1 MSIQR
6 LLREEIESEFKELS
20 KITPGGDEYR
30 VAVDGITK
38 LMDRAIEMEKNEVDR
53 QDRIDAR
60 DSENEFKTK
69 QMEDEKR
76 DRFVKNLLTGVGTI
90 GGLVVT
96 IWGAKKAWKFEE
108 TGTVASP
115 VGRNFINKLISFRK

>member
-20 KITPGGDEYR
+20 KIAPGGEDYK

-38 LMDRAIEMEKNEVDR
+38 LMDRAIEIEKNEIDR

-60 DSENEFKTK
+60 DSENELKTK
-69 QMEDEKR
+69 QMEDEKK
-76 DRFVKNLLTGVGTI
+76 DRFVKNLLAGVGTI

-115 VGRNFINKLISFRK
+115 VGRSFINKLISFRK

>member
-20 KITPGGDEYR
+20 KITPGGEDYK
-30 VAVDGITK
+30 VAVDGIAK
-38 LMDRAIEMEKNEVDR
+38 LMDRAIEMEKNEIDR
-53 QDRIDAR
+53 QDRIDAK
-60 DSENEFKTK
+60 DSENELKTK
-69 QMEDEKR
+69 QMEDEKK
-76 DRFVKNLLTGVGTI
+76 DRLVKNLLAGVGTI

-115 VGRNFINKLISFRK
+115 VGRSFINKLISFRK

>member
-20 KITPGGDEYR
+20 KIAPGGEDYK

-38 LMDRAIEMEKNEVDR
+38 LMDRAIEMERNEIDR

-60 DSENEFKTK
+60 DSENELKTK
-69 QMEDEKR
+69 QIEDEKK
-76 DRFVKNLLTGVGTI
+76 DRFVKNLLTGIGTI
-90 GGLVVT
+90 GGLMVT

-115 VGRNFINKLISFRK
+115 VGRSFINKLISFRK

>member
-1 MSIQR
+1 MSIQK

-20 KITPGGDEYR
+20 EITPGGDEYR

-38 LMDRAIEMEKNEVDR
+38 LMDRAIEMEKNEIDR

-60 DSENEFKTK
+60 DSENELKTK
-69 QMEDEKR
+69 QMEDEKK
-76 DRFVKNLLTGVGTI
+76 DRFVKNLLAGVGTI

-96 IWGAKKAWKFEE
+96 IWGARKAWKFEE

-115 VGRNFINKLISFRK
+115 VGRSFINKLTSFRK

>member
-20 KITPGGDEYR
+20 NIAPGGDEYK

-38 LMDRAIEMEKNEVDR
+38 LMDRAIEMEKNEIDR

-60 DSENEFKTK
+60 DSENELKTK
-69 QMEDEKR
+69 QMEDEKK
-76 DRFVKNLLTGVGTI
+76 DRFVKNLLAGVGTI

-115 VGRNFINKLISFRK
+115 VGRSFINKLISFRK

>member
-20 KITPGGDEYR
+20 TITPGGENYK

-38 LMDRAIEMEKNEVDR
+38 LMDRAIEMEKNEIDR

-69 QMEDEKR
+69 QMEDEKK
-76 DRFVKNLLTGVGTI
+76 DRFVKNLLTGIGTI
-90 GGLVVT
+90 GGLAVT

-115 VGRNFINKLISFRK
+115 VGRAFINKLLSFRK

>member
-20 KITPGGDEYR
+20 KITPGGEDYK

-38 LMDRAIEMEKNEVDR
+38 LMDRAIELEKNEIDR

-69 QMEDEKR
+69 QMEDEKK

-115 VGRNFINKLISFRK
+115 VGRSFINKLISFRK

>member
-20 KITPGGDEYR
+20 KITPGGDEYK

-38 LMDRAIEMEKNEVDR
+38 LMDRAIEMEKNEIDR

-60 DSENEFKTK
+60 DSENEFKMK
-69 QMEDEKR
+69 QMEDEKK

-96 IWGAKKAWKFEE
+96 ISGAKKAWKFEE

-115 VGRNFINKLISFRK
+115 VGRSFINKLISFRK

>member
-30 VAVDGITK
+30 VAIDGITK
-38 LMDRAIEMEKNEVDR
+38 LMDRAIEREKNEIDR

-69 QMEDEKR
+69 QMEDEKK
-76 DRFVKNLLTGVGTI
+76 DRFVKNLLTGLGTI

-115 VGRNFINKLISFRK
+115 VGRSFINKLISFRK